1 MSTNPEAPGE
11 PDTKAIFLDLLKR
24 AAAAHG
30 IHEKEDLGGVY
41 DDNWPDWYAE
51 HMAQKLAEAGY
62 RIVAADKA

>member
-1 MSTNPEAPGE
+1 MSTNPKTAGA
-11 PDTKAIFLDLLKR
+11 PDTKAILLDLLKH

-41 DDNWPDWYAE
+41 DDNWPDWYAG

-62 RIVAADKA
+62 RIIAAEA